1 MNKLISMLCFVSI
14 SFPETVKRKMKPT
27 FSLCLL
33 LAGLYTVAQCHQHP
47 RYRNKQ
53 DDPKGTYYPG
63 RRSHG
68 EGVYPVK
75 NKTFVK
81 LVPSNADFAF
91 SFYKLVTSEA
101 TDQNIFFS
109 PISISASF
117 AMLALGAKSATL
129 TQILEGLAF
138 NLKKTQEQEIHEG
151 FCQLLHMLNRSDSE
165 LQLSLGNALF
175 IEETLKPLQKFL
187 DDVKSFYESEVFSTD
202 FNNSSGA
209 ENQINSHIEEK
220 TNGKI
225 VKLVENLDPLTA
237 MVLVNYVFFKA
248 HWKKPFSTS
257 YTKQEDFFVDQK
269 TSVKVDMMYR
279 KDYYRNYFDE
289 ELSCWLVQI
298 PYNGNAAALFVLPD
312 EGKMKQVED
321 ALLKRT
327 VSKWEKFLQDRKIHL
342 HIPKFSI
349 SGTYDVK
356 RIVKKVGMIDLFTEQ
371 ADLSGI
377 TEEPGLTVSKVIHRA
392 VLNVHENGT
401 EAAGATVKEVT
412 WRSGDFPHPPRVRF
426 NRPFLLVI
434 LDKYTRTILFI
445 GKIVN
450 PLMSDPQEQ
459 HPHEGGPLESCQQI
473 APSNTDFAFWFYRA
487 TTQEPSKNIFFY
499 PVSISTAFAL
509 LALGSRVTSQALV
522 LEGLAFNLTNTQEE
536 EEINHSFRHLL
547 PLLNRPGSQVQ
558 LSMGNALFMDKHLKP
573 LKTFLKDIK
582 KLYKGKV
589 VSSNFQNSIEAKK
602 EINDHIKNKTHGDI
616 NQILKD
622 LNTNTLMVI
631 VNYIYFKCKL
641 HWENPFNIKGTHKDY
656 FHVNVKIS
664 AEVKMMT
671 QDGFYKTYSGRKLSC
686 RVMQI
691 PYKGYVAAL
700 FILPNEGK
708 MKQLEDA
715 LTKDTV
721 SKWEKLLERWR
732 IEVYIPKLSISGTY
746 DLKKMYMNLG
756 ITDVFSD
763 QADLSG
769 ITGKPDMKVSKA
781 AHKALLKF
789 HKNGTEAAAVSG
801 TDFLPHSIPP
811 VKFNHQFLLLIVD
824 QYTQSILFMGKIVNP
839 LKNDCLMEPRQ
850 CPNPEPRLGTCE
862 DLEHQEKGCV
872 PTETQPVWCG
882 VSLTP
887 FVFHPVGST
896 ADV

>member
-1 MNKLISMLCFVSI
+1 
-14 SFPETVKRKMKPT
+14 KRKMKPT

-47 RYRNKQ
+47 HYRNKQ
-53 DDPKGTYYPG
+53 DDRKGTYYSG
-63 RRSHG
+63 RSSHG

-81 LVPSNADFAF
+81 LVASNADFAF

-109 PISISASF
+109 PVSISVSF

-165 LQLSLGNALF
+165 LQLSLGNTLF

-209 ENQINSHIEEK
+209 ENHINSYIEEK

-237 MVLVNYVFFKA
+237 IVLVNYVFFKA
-248 HWKKPFSTS
+248 HWEKPFSIS

-269 TSVKVDMMYR
+269 KSVKVDMMYR
-279 KDYYRNYFDE
+279 KGYYRNYFDE

-298 PYNGNAAALFVLPD
+298 PYSGNAAALFVLPD

-321 ALLKRT
+321 AFLKRT

-356 RIVKKVGMIDLFTEQ
+356 RIVKQVGMIDLFTEQ

-401 EAAGATVKEVT
+401 EAAGATVKEIT

-426 NRPFLLVI
+426 NRPFLLLI

-450 PLMSDPQEQ
+450 PL
-459 HPHEGGPLESCQQI
+459 
-473 APSNTDFAFWFYRA
+473 
-487 TTQEPSKNIFFY
+487 
-499 PVSISTAFAL
+499 
-509 LALGSRVTSQALV
+509 
-522 LEGLAFNLTNTQEE
+522 
-536 EEINHSFRHLL
+536 
-547 PLLNRPGSQVQ
+547 
-558 LSMGNALFMDKHLKP
+558 
-573 LKTFLKDIK
+573 
-582 KLYKGKV
+582 
-589 VSSNFQNSIEAKK
+589 
-602 EINDHIKNKTHGDI
+602 
-616 NQILKD
+616 
-622 LNTNTLMVI
+622 
-631 VNYIYFKCKL
+631 
-641 HWENPFNIKGTHKDY
+641 
-656 FHVNVKIS
+656 
-664 AEVKMMT
+664 
-671 QDGFYKTYSGRKLSC
+671 
-686 RVMQI
+686 
-691 PYKGYVAAL
+691 
-700 FILPNEGK
+700 
-708 MKQLEDA
+708 
-715 LTKDTV
+715 
-721 SKWEKLLERWR
+721 
-732 IEVYIPKLSISGTY
+732 
-746 DLKKMYMNLG
+746 
-756 ITDVFSD
+756 
-763 QADLSG
+763 
-769 ITGKPDMKVSKA
+769 
-781 AHKALLKF
+781 
-789 HKNGTEAAAVSG
+789 
-801 TDFLPHSIPP
+801 
-811 VKFNHQFLLLIVD
+811 
-824 QYTQSILFMGKIVNP
+824 
-839 LKNDCLMEPRQ
+839 KND
-850 CPNPEPRLGTCE
+850 
-862 DLEHQEKGCV
+862 
-872 PTETQPVWCG
+872 
-882 VSLTP
+882 
-887 FVFHPVGST
+887 
-896 ADV
+896 